1 MSTSFDVILK
11 RMVMVFI
18 AAGVLFAVVLI
29 FTYDIIKI
37 EWPSF
42 MEIQPSYRP
51 MENPLPP
58 PEQSIPVEGPIA
70 IPGVGA
76 PQNPVT
82 ANQASVTRGAEL
94 YRINCKMCHGDEG
107 QGNGPIAAFL
117 QNKPANLTGPLL
129 KAMSDGAVFL
139 TISKGVPGRMPA
151 LNENLTVRERWDV
164 VNFIRTLK
172 PPQQ

>member
-1 MSTSFDVILK
+1 MRLLKQLFWVFTILGILLA
-11 RMVMVFI
+11 VMM
-18 AAGVLFAVVLI
+18 LFS
-29 FTYDIIKI
+29 YDIIKI
-37 EWPSF
+37 DWPSF

-58 PEQSIPVEGPIA
+58 PEQSIPVEGPVA
-70 IPGVGA
+70 IPGMGA

-82 ANQASVTRGAEL
+82 PDKASITRGAEL
-94 YRINCKMCHGDEG
+94 YRINCKMCHGDTG
-107 QGNGPIAAFL
+107 QGDGQISGFL
-117 QNKPANLTGPLL
+117 QNKPANLTSPLL
-129 KAMSDGAVFL
+129 KAMSDGAIFL

-151 LNENLTVRERWDV
+151 LNENLTARERWDV